1 MKNCEMKSPLNDRI
15 RSDQQQWFWVGEDKL
30 AVLRKAAFALFARYH
45 SRVAAR
51 NFVRSMLDV

>member
-1 MKNCEMKSPLNDRI
+1 MKSPLNDRI

-51 NFVRSMLDV
+51 NIVRSMLDV